1 MAGIENC
8 PFVGNL
14 VADIETAKGL
24 IGRYPR
30 IDLSMLLQVAT
41 DRHQPV
47 PARVA
52 AIYTLGFTDDDG
64 VSGPVLA
71 WIVMNSMEPEL
82 VRDHATE
89 ALGYLLAESRSG
101 RVLNVE

>member
-1 MAGIENC
+1 MAGIEDN
-8 PFVGNL
+8 PFVGDL
-14 VADIETAKGL
+14 VADIETAKRL
-24 IGRYPR
+24 ISHYPR
-30 IDLSMLLQVAT
+30 VDLSMLLQVAT

-52 AIYTLGFTDDDG
+52 AIYTIGFTDDDG

-71 WIVMNSMEPEL
+71 RIVTNPMEPEL

-89 ALGYLLAESRSG
+89 AIGYLLAEPRSDWAS
-101 RVLNVE
+101 NVE